1 MSKDNYI
8 CYILKCGNYT
18 YNGCTNNFKRRIR
31 QHNGEIVGGAK
42 CTSRRGPWTPYCII
56 TGFKDNIEAL
66 QAEWRIKKVEG
77 IRIVDSKGR
86 NKVSYRRRPA
96 KYCGP
101 EGRIKGLNQILKLEQ
116 FTSKSQRLIK
126 DMQLTIYLDK
136 EYHEL
141 LEELPENILLKDINE
156 FFI

>member
-1 MSKDNYI
+1 MFLVYLLKNENKSYI
-8 CYILKCGNYT
+8 GYT
-18 YNGCTNNFKRRIR
+18 NDFKRRLR
-31 QHNGEIVGGAK
+31 QHNGEIKGGAK

-56 TGFKDNIEAL
+56 TGFKDKIEAL
-66 QAEWRIKKVEG
+66 QTEWRIKRVEG
-77 IRIVDSKGR
+77 
-86 NKVSYRRRPA
+86 RRRA
-96 KYCGP
+96 RKYCGA

-126 DMQLTIYLDK
+126 DMELTIYLDK

-141 LEELPENILLKDINE
+141 LEELPDNIIIKEIND

>member
-1 MSKDNYI
+1 MSEYL
-8 CYILKCGNYT
+8 CYILKCDNYT

-31 QHNGEIVGGAK
+31 QHNGEIKGGAK
-42 CTSRRGPWTPYCII
+42 CTSRRRPWVPYCII

-66 QAEWRIKKVEG
+66 QTEWRIKRVEG
-77 IRIVDSKGR
+77 RKR
-86 NKVSYRRRPA
+86 AR

-126 DMQLTIYLDK
+126 DMELIIYLDK
-136 EYHEL
+136 EYHKL
-141 LEELPENILLKDINE
+141 LDELPDNIILKEINE

>member
-1 MSKDNYI
+1 MSEYL
-8 CYILKCGNYT
+8 CYILKCNNYT
-18 YNGCTNNFKRRIR
+18 YNGCTNNFTRRIR
-31 QHNGEIVGGAK
+31 QHNGEIKGGAK

-66 QAEWRIKKVEG
+66 QTEWRIKRVEG
-77 IRIVDSKGR
+77 
-86 NKVSYRRRPA
+86 RRRAP
-96 KYCGP
+96 KYCGA

-126 DMQLTIYLDK
+126 DMELIIYLDI
-136 EYHEL
+136 EYHKL
-141 LEELPENILLKDINE
+141 LDELPDNIIVKEINE